1 MRLPNGDRA
10 DLGTKLEDYVLNP
23 RHREGR
29 HKARLFESALGI
41 TLANTGV
48 LRQAILSAAE
58 NSEDAEPFGNNG
70 HGELYV
76 LRFALETERERD
88 CFDGVDCPRRRRLS
102 APGNLLYTLN
112 MLGEIKVHDVIA
124 LLQDLRT
131 KHFESGRALLLR
143 RGQIGT
149 VVMSYPDGAYD
160 VEFADRDGRA
170 FAILSLRPEQL
181 MVLRD
186 NPDFVAA

>member
-58 NSEDAEPFGNNG
+58 NSADAEPFGNNG

-76 LRFALETERERD
+76 LRFALGTEK
-88 CFDGVDCPRRRRLS
+88 GS
-102 APGNLLYTLN
+102 
-112 MLGEIKVHDVIA
+112 
-124 LLQDLRT
+124 
-131 KHFESGRALLLR
+131 
-143 RGQIGT
+143 GT
-149 VVMSYPDGAYD
+149 VLMAWIG
-160 VEFADRDGRA
+160 RDSEDFPRLVPCY
-170 FAILSLRPEQL
+170 IL
-181 MVLRD
+181 
-186 NPDFVAA
+186 